1 MHRKD
6 LGKNLEKKT
15 GLYFKAAAAKRRSPI
30 EYPETKK
37 QIVIVSRN
45 YKLLA
50 ALSELAEQENAQQ
63 RHARQGTPDV
73 LVFSGAVKIIDR
85 PYLGEEAWETFCD
98 YLDQVNGEAEFPIR
112 NEQGEIIFE
121 EPIYDETPLIIID
134 SDPAKTRL
142 IFQEPENRE
151 GGVYYI
157 GQESVEL
164 ILHLTRKLVRGSSD
178 MGVCMVKAVD
188 GPEGE
193 RRDLF

>member
-6 LGKNLEKKT
+6 HGKNLEKKT
-15 GLYFKAAAAKRRSPI
+15 GLYFKVAAAKRRSPF
-30 EYPETKK
+30 EYPEAKK
-37 QIVIVSRN
+37 QIVIVSCN

-50 ALSELAEQENAQQ
+50 AFSELAEQENAQL
-63 RHARQGTPDV
+63 RHARPGTPDV
-73 LVFSGAVKIIDR
+73 LVFSGAVKLIDR
-85 PYLGEEAWETFCD
+85 PYLGEEAWETFCE
-98 YLDQVNGEAEFPIR
+98 YLEQINDEAKFPLR

-134 SDPAKTRL
+134 SDPANTRFV
-142 IFQEPENRE
+142 FQEPDNRE

-157 GQESVEL
+157 GQDSVGM
-164 ILHLTRKLVRGSSD
+164 ILHLTRKIVQGSSD

-193 RRDLF
+193 RRDL